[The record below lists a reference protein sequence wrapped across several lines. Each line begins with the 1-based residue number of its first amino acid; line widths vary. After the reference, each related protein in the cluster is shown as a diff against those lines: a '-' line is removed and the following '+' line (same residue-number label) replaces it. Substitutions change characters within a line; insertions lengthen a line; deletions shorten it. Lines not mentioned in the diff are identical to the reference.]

1 MFFFIIV
8 NENSKTWIY
17 IMSVKIKLTQ
27 EYKMKSVRKGII
39 APFDGTFGNY
49 WPSIARLP
57 NGGLAVVWSGGRRN
71 HICPF

>member
-27 EYKMKSVRKGII
+27 EYKMKSVRKE
-39 APFDGTFGNY
+39 
-49 WPSIARLP
+49 
-57 NGGLAVVWSGGRRN
+57 
-71 HICPF
+71 